1 MSNRQPIQIN
11 QNIAKYVASHYPEVF
26 HEAEKR
32 LQSIPCTEELV
43 ERVVNLS
50 YSRSEELWKVRLLAT
65 TAVLL
70 LCSPESIHTD
80 IKIKNGVSKLLSDA
94 LGVTSQAISGKIDQC
109 RFYYSKHTWA
119 KDTVNEI
126 LEEVRGDE

>member
-11 QNIAKYVASHYPEVF
+11 QNIAKYVASHHPEVF
-26 HEAEKR
+26 QEAEKR
-32 LQSIPCTEELV
+32 LQAVPCSTELV

-50 YSRSEELWKVRLLAT
+50 YARSEEVWRVRLIAT

-70 LCSPESIHTD
+70 LCSPESIHADTMIRKGVALTIAD
-80 IKIKNGVSKLLSDA
+80 ILGVSK
-94 LGVTSQAISGKIDQC
+94 QAIAKKLEQC
-109 RFYYSKHTWA
+109 RFYYTKTVWA